1 MPKGGKRPGA
11 GRPKGSKE
19 PQTLAKEMAREAL
32 RVLVTAEIP
41 ELAKAQFA
49 NAKGIKF
56 LMVREKGTGK
66 FVKVTKD
73 AAEKLNPEQEIIEV
87 WEEKPSVEAFKT
99 LMDRALDQP
108 AKPTENLNA
117 NVRHEIIWKGDL

>member
-1 MPKGGKRPGA
+1 M
-11 GRPKGSKE
+11 
-19 PQTLAKEMAREAL
+19 
-32 RVLVTAEIP
+32 VTAEMA

-56 LMVREKGTGK
+56 LMVREKGSGK
-66 FVKVTKD
+66 FLKVTKD
-73 AAEKLNPEQEIIEV
+73 AAEKLDPANEIIEV